1 MMAKVN
7 EDLPG
12 LQSLMADK
20 LPPLPRKKGQERQAY
35 DSNTAEIQAH
45 KDSGRGEDIDSVGA
59 PRVGSHSVDSAA
71 RGNNMPIAAEGESPR
86 NPANIKMRTTP
97 ATRLNPIIEEEA
109 NMDIGKQRLDIS
121 VSEDVSLVLHALAS
135 HSCPMGLLVSAM
147 VRHYVTNNLPEM
159 EALLR
164 YNKKDN

>member
-1 MMAKVN
+1 MAKVN

-20 LPPLPRKKGQERQAY
+20 LPPLPRNKNQKPIY
-35 DSNTAEIQAH
+35 DSHAEDTPMD
-45 KDSGRGEDIDSVGA
+45 KDSGRGEDSDSVDA
-59 PRVGSHSVDSAA
+59 PRIGSHSVDSVAGDNGVSSTRKSVQVNPRGLSAA
-71 RGNNMPIAAEGESPR
+71 MSNLSEITVDETGLDIETVK
-86 NPANIKMRTTP
+86 IK
-97 ATRLNPIIEEEA
+97 
-109 NMDIGKQRLDIS
+109 IS

-135 HSCPMGLLVSAM
+135 HSCPMGLLVSSM

>member
-1 MMAKVN
+1 MAKVN

-20 LPPLPRKKGQERQAY
+20 LPPLPRNKNQKPIY
-35 DSNTAEIQAH
+35 DIHADKTPRD
-45 KDSGRGEDIDSVGA
+45 KDLGRGKDADSVDA
-59 PRVGSHSVDSAA
+59 PRIGYHNVDSVVGDNGVSTTRKSVQGIP
-71 RGNNMPIAAEGESPR
+71 RGLSTAMSNLSR
-86 NPANIKMRTTP
+86 
-97 ATRLNPIIEEEA
+97 IIETE
-109 NMDIGKQRLDIS
+109 MGLDIEAIRIKVS
-121 VSEDVSLVLHALAS
+121 VSEDVSLMLHALAS

-147 VRHYVTNNLPEM
+147 VRHYITNNLPEM